1 MAYKEKD
8 TKKWTAQW
16 FETTAKG
23 EKKKRRKRGFETKRE
38 ALEFERQ
45 KKLNSVKSM
54 DMKLSEFVEV
64 YFEDKQNELKDR
76 TIKNKR
82 YMMEQHII
90 PYFGDCMMSEVTA
103 HHIIQ
108 WQNEMQTKGF
118 SESYLRMI
126 QNQLTSLFTHAS
138 RIYDLHA
145 NPCKKVKRMGNSDA
159 RSLDFWTLEEYQ
171 RFIGTIDS
179 NERYY
184 LIFEILFWTGCRI
197 GELLA
202 LNKGDV
208 DCINNQINIT
218 KTYYRT
224 GGQDIITEPKTKQ
237 SVRVIEIPEFLTK
250 EIKEFID
257 GHYGMPDNERLF
269 PIVQEAVQHKMK
281 RHIEKAGVKQIRVH
295 DLRHSHVAY
304 LIDKGIEPI
313 FIKERL
319 GHKDIKIT
327 LNTYGHLYPNQRRK
341 IANLLDSENIKNPG
355 SNCHQDDVIDEDES
369 SNINLRQVDY
379 IKDSINTQSQNSA
392 KEGD

>member
-1 MAYKEKD
+1 
-8 TKKWTAQW
+8 
-16 FETTAKG
+16 
-23 EKKKRRKRGFETKRE
+23 
-38 ALEFERQ
+38 
-45 KKLNSVKSM
+45 M

-179 NERYY
+179 SERYY

-257 GHYGMPDNERLF
+257 GHYGMPDDERLF

-327 LNTYGHLYPNQRRK
+327 LNTYGHLYPSQRRK